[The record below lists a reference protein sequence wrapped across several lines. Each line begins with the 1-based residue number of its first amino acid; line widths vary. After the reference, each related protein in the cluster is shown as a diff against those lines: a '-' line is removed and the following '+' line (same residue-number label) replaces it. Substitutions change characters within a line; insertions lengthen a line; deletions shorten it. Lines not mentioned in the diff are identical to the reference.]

1 VLVGIVRFLKKGR
14 IMPTI
19 KPYLTETQLQTR
31 IQEMGQK
38 ITEDYQGKDLLVV
51 GLLNGSFMFTADL
64 VRTIKTPLEVDFISL
79 SSYGSGTTSSGQVK
93 LELDLRRSIEG
104 RHVLLVEDIVDTGHT
119 MKFLKPF
126 LLERQP
132 ASLKLVSLLFKP
144 ARLAHPTTI
153 DYCGF
158 EIEDH
163 FVIGYGLD
171 YDGKYRELPY
181 IGLFEA

>member
-1 VLVGIVRFLKKGR
+1 
-14 IMPTI
+14 MPTI
-19 KPYLTETQLQTR
+19 KPYLTETQIHER
-31 IQEMGQK
+31 IQEIGQK

-64 VRTIKTPLEVDFISL
+64 VRAIKTPVEIDFISL
-79 SSYGSGTTSSGQVK
+79 SSYGAQTTSSGHVK
-93 LELDLRRSIEG
+93 LELDLRRSIER

>member
-1 VLVGIVRFLKKGR
+1 
-14 IMPTI
+14 MPTI
-19 KPYLTETQLQTR
+19 KPYLTQEQLHAR
-31 IQEMGQK
+31 ILELGQK
-38 ITEDYQGKDLLVV
+38 ITEDYQGQDLLVV

-64 VRTIKTPLEVDFISL
+64 VRAIKTPVEIDFISL